1 VALPEEP
8 DLVSLFGYG
17 AVAEVFEPEELA
29 SDG

>member
-8 DLVSLFGYG
+8 DLVSLFGDDVVDE
-17 AVAEVFEPEELA
+17 AFEPEELA